1 MPSKLPNKF
10 ESVTSPKAVGAPF
23 AAPHPLCRVCRIS
36 CRRRRSPKVFLAVF
50 TPSESSGAP
59 PDVALVRRL
68 LQRDVNAFEELYD
81 RHSRIVYGLVLR
93 ILQQASTAEE
103 VVQDVFLQLWR
114 NAAQYDSSRGP
125 FLPWLLTLSR
135 TRALD
140 HLRLKSER
148 QRRREDQTEELPSA
162 IASPDFEGGLDQK
175 RRATRV
181 RELMSAL
188 QPQQRRAIELAYFE
202 GMSHSE
208 IAEKLQEPLGTVK
221 SWIRN
226 GLLKLKEGLQ
236 TTA

>member
-1 MPSKLPNKF
+1 VL
-10 ESVTSPKAVGAPF
+10 
-23 AAPHPLCRVCRIS
+23 
-36 CRRRRSPKVFLAVF
+36 LAVF
-50 TPSESSGAP
+50 TPSDSSEVSVDA
-59 PDVALVRRL
+59 ALAQRL
-68 LQRDVNAFEELYD
+68 LRQDVRAFEQLYD

-93 ILQQASTAEE
+93 ILQQAGTAEE
-103 VVQDVFLQLWR
+103 VVQDIFLQLWR
-114 NAAQYDSSRGP
+114 NASRYDSSRGP
-125 FLPWLLTLSR
+125 FLPWLLTLAR
-135 TRALD
+135 NRALD

-148 QRRREDQTEELPSA
+148 QRRREDQTEELPPA
-162 IASPDFEGGLDQK
+162 IALPDYEAGLDQM

-226 GLLKLKEGLQ
+226 GLVKLKEGLQ
-236 TTA
+236 ATA

>member
-1 MPSKLPNKF
+1 
-10 ESVTSPKAVGAPF
+10 
-23 AAPHPLCRVCRIS
+23 
-36 CRRRRSPKVFLAVF
+36 VFLAVF

-59 PDVALVRRL
+59 PDLALVRRL

-114 NAAQYDSSRGP
+114 NAAQYDTSRGP

-135 TRALD
+135 NRALD

-148 QRRREDQTEELPSA
+148 QRRREDQTEELPA
-162 IASPDFEGGLDQK
+162 VVTVPDFESRLDEK
-175 RRATRV
+175 RRALRV
-181 RELMSAL
+181 RELVGEL

-202 GMSHSE
+202 GLTHSE
-208 IAEKLQEPLGTVK
+208 IAAKLQEPLGTVK